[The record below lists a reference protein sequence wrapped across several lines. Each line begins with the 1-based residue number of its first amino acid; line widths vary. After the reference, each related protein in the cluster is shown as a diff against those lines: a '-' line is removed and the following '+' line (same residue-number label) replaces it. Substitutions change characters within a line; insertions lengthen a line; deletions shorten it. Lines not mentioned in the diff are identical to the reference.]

1 MIDCPC
7 FIANKTINSN
17 NKRLSRYN
25 SRLNSNSIALITEEK
40 MLLSFLYFGNKAT
53 IINFV
58 VTYGGILAK

>member
-1 MIDCPC
+1 MIDSPC

-40 MLLSFLYFGNKAT
+40 MLLCFLYFGNKAT

-58 VTYGGILAK
+58 VTLGGILAK

>member
-1 MIDCPC
+1 MIDSPC

-17 NKRLSRYN
+17 NKRFSRYN
-25 SRLNSNSIALITEEK
+25 SGLNSNSIALIIEEK

-58 VTYGGILAK
+58 VKISGILAK